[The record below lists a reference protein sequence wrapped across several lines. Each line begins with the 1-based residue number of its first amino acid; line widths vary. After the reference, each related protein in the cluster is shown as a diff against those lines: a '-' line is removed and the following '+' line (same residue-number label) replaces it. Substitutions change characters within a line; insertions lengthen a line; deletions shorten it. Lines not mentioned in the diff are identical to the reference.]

1 MIRRELDAFPESE
14 NDIRDLAFDVG
25 ARIEDA
31 WGGKYRRF
39 LDTNGD
45 MKGMFNPERWAL

>member
-1 MIRRELDAFPESE
+1 MIRRELDAFPASE
-14 NDIRDLAFDVG
+14 NDVRDLAFDVG

-39 LDTNGD
+39 LDRDGE
-45 MKGMFNPERWAL
+45 MKGKFNPERWSL

>member
-1 MIRRELDAFPESE
+1 MIRWELETFPASE
-14 NDIRDLAFDVG
+14 DDVRDLTFDVG

-39 LDTNGD
+39 LDANG
-45 MKGMFNPERWAL
+45 A